1 MMSALHLI
9 FRTLIIVLLA
19 SVSHASNAPSKVKE
33 TFRHTFMSCSL
44 ITSEHLTALQLYQ
57 RGLPLGAALKELPN
71 ISDEAKQRVRYLYDT
86 AQKTGI
92 LNTYSDI
99 NTNYARCARLV
110 YDVNGKPEPA
120 LREHGYYFCSGENK
134 IRFEILLLLDA
145 GKAPGEI
152 MKSIPDSHF
161 HVVNQY
167 QKLIKDKGTLA
178 AFDFTANNLKA
189 CLQRL
194 Q

>member
-1 MMSALHLI
+1 MSALHLI
-9 FRTLIIVLLA
+9 VRVLIVALLA
-19 SVSHASNAPSKVKE
+19 SVCHAADAPKNVKDA
-33 TFRHTFMSCSL
+33 FRHTFMSCSM

-57 RGLPLGAALKELPN
+57 RGLPLEAALKELPN
-71 ISDEAKQRVRYLYDT
+71 ISDDAKKRVRYLYDM
-86 AQKTGI
+86 AKLNGI

-99 NTNYARCARLV
+99 NTNYARCAKLV
-110 YDVNGKPEPA
+110 HDVNGKPDPA
-120 LREHGYYFCSGENK
+120 LREFGYYFCSGENK

-145 GKAPGEI
+145 GKTSAEI

-161 HVVNQY
+161 HVLNQY
-167 QKLIKDKGTLA
+167 QKLVKDKGTLA

-189 CLQRL
+189 CLSRL